1 MKPWVLFITCLRAL
15 VRNPMRAVLT
25 ILGIVIGIAAVVAIR
40 EIGEGSKEQISSQV
54 ASLGADVVNVWG
66 ASVNTTGVNS
76 GKGGR
81 ASLQKEQNPR
91 FARNCR
97 AYRNPRHDISGED
110 SRTAHGGAGIAEA

>member
-1 MKPWVLFITCLRAL
+1 MKPWVLLTTCLRGL

-40 EIGEGSKEQISSQV
+40 EIGEGSKEQISTQV

-81 ASLQKEQNPR
+81 ASFSRRMPPPSCAN
-91 FARNCR
+91 ARIRCCSPLPWCAPPAR
-97 AYRNPRHDISGED
+97 
-110 SRTAHGGAGIAEA
+110 